1 MTEADILQKLGD
13 AFNTL
18 SQERKTIVVPLV
30 EIIQKAGL
38 DKKQTSK
45 YEQILKSSG
54 YFKLD
59 YKKEGILVNRK
70 NFKPMEKPMSTPKN
84 TTNTNAKLHDR
95 IKALRDAL
103 SEGLYE
109 KEEAVRLALLTAISG
124 ESIFFLGKP
133 GYAKSMI
140 ACRIKEA
147 FKADDGSDAKWFEYL
162 MNQFSTPEDIFGPI
176 SLKALNAEGESE
188 EEEYKRITKNM
199 LPEADIAFLDEIW
212 KASAA
217 IQNTLLNIINERKF
231 SNGGERKKVPL
242 KALFTASNELPKKN
256 EGHEALFDRFILR
269 LIVDPIQ
276 NEDNFFE
283 MVDESTAHEFKMPDG
298 VKPISVGEW
307 NAWKEKID
315 EISLSD
321 AAKSVIRAVRNELV
335 LRNEAMSEDEKKND
349 ELFEVSDRRWKKIVH
364 ILKTS
369 AFLNDRTEID
379 LMDCQLI
386 EYCIWSTEK
395 QQKVA
400 REIVEKCIQ
409 QNGLDCDTA
418 IDEIKEQIEKFDS
431 VITKRFFIEAEEIPV
446 KYTMNDGLQAYKIKN
461 PQNVNFADHNVK
473 PFFVSNDFTWSGRND
488 RHGMLYDEH
497 KNQLGPN
504 YNFSFSSFEME
515 KNIVSWTDFW
525 RNYNGYSDCS
535 YSMEIETTPGGFQK
549 DPSLFAFG
557 KENNLNAIQSQV
569 DKSNYQPIVDH
580 ISSEIQKLNNF
591 ANEQSTPYKANL
603 FADQYYCDV
612 IMNAVTEAKKDL
624 QNAQVELDKKRSRY
638 QE

>member
-1 MTEADILQKLGD
+1 MAETDILQKLDD

-18 SQERKTIVVPLV
+18 SQERKAIVVPLV
-30 EIIQKAGL
+30 EMIQKAGL
-38 DKKQTSK
+38 DKKQTSN
-45 YEQILKSSG
+45 YEKILNSSG
-54 YFKLD
+54 NFKLD
-59 YKKEGILVNRK
+59 YKKEGIFVNRK
-70 NFKPMEKPMSTPKN
+70 NFKPMEKPMTIPQN
-84 TTNTNAKLHDR
+84 TTNNNVKLHDR
-95 IKALRDAL
+95 IKELRDAL

-109 KEEAVRLALLTAISG
+109 KDEAVRLALLTAISS

-242 KALFTASNELPKKN
+242 KALFTASNELPQKN

-269 LIVDPIQ
+269 LIVNPIQ

-283 MVDESTAHEFKMPDG
+283 MVDESTSHEFKMPDG

-315 EISLSD
+315 EVSLSD

-395 QQKVA
+395 QQKIA

-418 IDEIKEQIEKFDS
+418 IDEIKEQIEEFDAY
-431 VITKRFFIEAEEIPV
+431 ITDNFYIDNPDFKKIVKETIDGKEYYKVDYKNHTKCWISKSALLDSDKKTKIADVRYFNVDEDSRDITCDIYISERWEDDQKPSTYYWCSEKIKDSKVFDTPDLLELRRTKAENE
-446 KYTMNDGLQAYKIKN
+446 KYKIVANKIE
-461 PQNVNFADHNVK
+461 
-473 PFFVSNDFTWSGRND
+473 T
-488 RHGMLYDEH
+488 
-497 KNQLGPN
+497 
-504 YNFSFSSFEME
+504 
-515 KNIVSWTDFW
+515 
-525 RNYNGYSDCS
+525 
-535 YSMEIETTPGGFQK
+535 EIEK
-549 DPSLFAFG
+549 LDIFA
-557 KENNLNAIQSQV
+557 KEQTA
-569 DKSNYQPIVDH
+569 
-580 ISSEIQKLNNF
+580 
-591 ANEQSTPYKANL
+591 PYRANL
-603 FADQYYCDV
+603 FADQHYCDV

-638 QE
+638 QD

>member
-1 MTEADILQKLGD
+1 MAETDILQKLDD

-18 SQERKTIVVPLV
+18 SQERKAIVVPLV
-30 EIIQKAGL
+30 EMIQKAGL
-38 DKKQTSK
+38 DKKQTSN
-45 YEQILKSSG
+45 YEKILSSSG
-54 YFKLD
+54 NFKLD
-59 YKKEGILVNRK
+59 YKKEGIFVNRK
-70 NFKPMEKPMSTPKN
+70 NFKPMEKPMTIPQN
-84 TTNTNAKLHDR
+84 TTNNNVKLHDR
-95 IKALRDAL
+95 IKELRDAL

-109 KEEAVRLALLTAISG
+109 KDEAVRLALLTAISG

-269 LIVDPIQ
+269 LIVNPIQ

-283 MVDESTAHEFKMPDG
+283 MVDESTSHEFKMPNG

-315 EISLSD
+315 EVSLSD

-386 EYCIWSTEK
+386 EYCIWNTEK

-418 IDEIKEQIEKFDS
+418 IDEIKEQIEEFDAYITDNFYIDNPDFKKI
-431 VITKRFFIEAEEIPV
+431 VKETIDGEEYYKIDYDDNTKRCWISETTLLNSDKKTKITDIDSLDVDEDSLEINCSFYEKGRYVRKKFNGYYWSSEKIKDPKVFDTPDLLELRRTKAENE
-446 KYTMNDGLQAYKIKN
+446 KYKIVANKIE
-461 PQNVNFADHNVK
+461 
-473 PFFVSNDFTWSGRND
+473 T
-488 RHGMLYDEH
+488 
-497 KNQLGPN
+497 
-504 YNFSFSSFEME
+504 
-515 KNIVSWTDFW
+515 
-525 RNYNGYSDCS
+525 
-535 YSMEIETTPGGFQK
+535 EIEK
-549 DPSLFAFG
+549 LDIFA
-557 KENNLNAIQSQV
+557 KEQTA
-569 DKSNYQPIVDH
+569 
-580 ISSEIQKLNNF
+580 
-591 ANEQSTPYKANL
+591 PYRANL
-603 FADQYYCDV
+603 FADQHYCDV

-624 QNAQVELDKKRSRY
+624 QNAQVDLDKKRSRY
-638 QE
+638 QD

>member
-269 LIVDPIQ
+269 LIVNPIQ

-283 MVDESTAHEFKMPDG
+283 MVDESTSHEFKMPDG

>member
-1 MTEADILQKLGD
+1 MAETDILQKLDD

-18 SQERKTIVVPLV
+18 SQERKAIVVPLV
-30 EIIQKAGL
+30 EMIQKAGL
-38 DKKQTSK
+38 DKKQTSN
-45 YEQILKSSG
+45 YEKILNSSG
-54 YFKLD
+54 NFKLD
-59 YKKEGILVNRK
+59 YKKEGIFVNRK
-70 NFKPMEKPMSTPKN
+70 NFKPMEKPMTIPQN
-84 TTNTNAKLHDR
+84 TTNNNVKLHDR
-95 IKALRDAL
+95 IKELRDAL

-109 KEEAVRLALLTAISG
+109 KDEAVRLALLTAISS

-212 KASAA
+212 KACAA

-242 KALFTASNELPKKN
+242 KALFTASNELPQKN

-269 LIVDPIQ
+269 LIVNPIQ

-283 MVDESTAHEFKMPDG
+283 MVDESTSHEFKMPDG

-315 EISLSD
+315 EVSLSD

-395 QQKVA
+395 QQKIA

-418 IDEIKEQIEKFDS
+418 IDEIKEQIEEFDAY
-431 VITKRFFIEAEEIPV
+431 ITDNFYIDNPDFKKIVKETIDGKEYYKVDYKNHTKCWISKSALLDSDKKTKIADVRYFNVDEDSRDITCDIYISERWEDDQKPSTYYWCSEKIKDSKVFDTPDLLELRRTKAENE
-446 KYTMNDGLQAYKIKN
+446 KYKIVANKIE
-461 PQNVNFADHNVK
+461 
-473 PFFVSNDFTWSGRND
+473 T
-488 RHGMLYDEH
+488 
-497 KNQLGPN
+497 
-504 YNFSFSSFEME
+504 
-515 KNIVSWTDFW
+515 
-525 RNYNGYSDCS
+525 
-535 YSMEIETTPGGFQK
+535 EIEK
-549 DPSLFAFG
+549 LDIFA
-557 KENNLNAIQSQV
+557 KEQTA
-569 DKSNYQPIVDH
+569 
-580 ISSEIQKLNNF
+580 
-591 ANEQSTPYKANL
+591 PYRANL
-603 FADQYYCDV
+603 FADQHYCDV

-638 QE
+638 QD

>member
-1 MTEADILQKLGD
+1 MTDEKILKKLEET
-13 AFNTL
+13 FNCL
-18 SQERKTIVVPLV
+18 SKELNSIVVPFESL
-30 EIIQKAGL
+30 ILKAEL
-38 DKKQTSK
+38 DKNQMLK
-45 YEQILKSSG
+45 YERILKSSG
-54 YFKLD
+54 LFKLD
-59 YKKEGILVNRK
+59 YKDDGILVNRK
-70 NFKPMEKPMSTPKN
+70 NFKPMEKPMTTPKN
-84 TTNTNAKLHDR
+84 TTNNKLKLHDR

-109 KEEAVRLALLTAISG
+109 KEEAVRLALLTAIAG

-269 LIVDPIQ
+269 LIVNPIQ

-283 MVDESTAHEFKMPDG
+283 MVDESTSHEFKMPDG

-315 EISLSD
+315 EVSLSD

-395 QQKVA
+395 QQKIA

-409 QNGLDCDTA
+409 QNGFDCDTA
-418 IDEIKEQIEKFDS
+418 IDEIKEQIEEFDAY
-431 VITKRFFIEAEEIPV
+431 ITDNFYIDNPDFKKIVKETIDGEEYYKVDYKNHTKCWISESALLDSDKKTKIADVRYFNVDEDSRDITCDIYISERWEDDQKPSTYYWCSEKIKDSKVFDTPDLLELRRTKAENE
-446 KYTMNDGLQAYKIKN
+446 KYKIVANKIE
-461 PQNVNFADHNVK
+461 
-473 PFFVSNDFTWSGRND
+473 T
-488 RHGMLYDEH
+488 
-497 KNQLGPN
+497 
-504 YNFSFSSFEME
+504 
-515 KNIVSWTDFW
+515 
-525 RNYNGYSDCS
+525 
-535 YSMEIETTPGGFQK
+535 EIEK
-549 DPSLFAFG
+549 LDIFA
-557 KENNLNAIQSQV
+557 KEQTA
-569 DKSNYQPIVDH
+569 
-580 ISSEIQKLNNF
+580 
-591 ANEQSTPYKANL
+591 PYRANL
-603 FADQYYCDV
+603 FADQHYCDV